1 MEAPAHKD
9 ANACCLRIARRPSQN
24 VEALGVAVSE
34 LRAYLQRRAAGLPAE
49 LATDNNEYNALDKA
63 DCRGP
68 EAVPATLSEWATVRE
83 VANLLRSQVF
93 DEHFTGGGFGCALVV
108 FHAG

>member
-49 LATDNNEYNALDKA
+49 VATDNND
-63 DCRGP
+63 
-68 EAVPATLSEWATVRE
+68 
-83 VANLLRSQVF
+83 
-93 DEHFTGGGFGCALVV
+93 
-108 FHAG
+108 